1 MPRGNN
7 NRLKAQHCAKEQ
19 RLEIVAPL
27 WRKNYTYREIQAE
40 VMKRLDLKAYALSTV
55 KSDVDT
61 LLKEWQE
68 NRLDD
73 TDKKV
78 TSELA
83 RIDLVIREA
92 WDMWEKSKQDYEK
105 KRGKQHGKPTFDEQG
120 VQIGVKTSWQEL
132 YNEEFRACGDS
143 RYLDIIIRCI
153 ERRCKL
159 LGLDK
164 ETVDLNAQIGDGRLE
179 IVYVSNNDVGLASSE
194 EEVRRREGLEDI

>member
-7 NRLKAQHCAKEQ
+7 NKLREQRNLKEQ

-40 VMKRLDLKAYALSTV
+40 VKKRLDLKTYALCTV
-55 KSDVDT
+55 KHDVDT
-61 LLKEWQE
+61 LLQEWQE

-92 WDMWEKSKQDYEK
+92 WDMWEKSKVDYEK
-105 KRGKQHGKPTFDEQG
+105 KKGKQHGKPTFDEKG

-132 YNEEFRACGDS
+132 CNEEFRACGDA

-194 EEVRRREGLEDI
+194 EEVRRREGLEDL

>member
-7 NRLKAQHCAKEQ
+7 NKLREQKCNKEQ

-27 WRKNYTYREIQAE
+27 WRKNYTYREIRVE

-61 LLKEWQE
+61 LLHEWQE

-73 TDKKV
+73 TEKKI

-92 WDMWEKSKQDYEK
+92 WEMWEKSKQDFEK
-105 KRGKQHGKPTFDEQG
+105 KKGKQKGVPIFDEQG
-120 VQIGVKTSWQEL
+120 VQIKVKTTFQEMQ
-132 YNEEFRACGDS
+132 NEEYRAKGDA

-164 ETVDLNAQIGDGRLE
+164 ETVDLNAQFGDGVLKV
-179 IVYVSNNDVGLASSE
+179 VYVSNNNVGLASTE
-194 EEVRRREGLEDI
+194 EEVRKREGLLE

>member
-7 NRLKAQHCAKEQ
+7 NKLREQKCNKEQ

-27 WRKNYTYREIQAE
+27 WRKNYTYREIRVE
-40 VMKRLDLKAYALSTV
+40 VMKRLGLKAYALSTV

-61 LLKEWQE
+61 LLHEWQE

-73 TDKKV
+73 TEKKI

-92 WDMWEKSKQDYEK
+92 WEMWEKSKQDFEK
-105 KRGKQHGKPTFDEQG
+105 KKGKQKGVPIFDEQG
-120 VQIGVKTSWQEL
+120 VQIKVKTTFQEMQ
-132 YNEEFRACGDS
+132 NEEYRAKGDA

-164 ETVDLNAQIGDGRLE
+164 ETVDLNAQFGDGVLKV
-179 IVYVSNNDVGLASSE
+179 VYVSNNNVGLASSE
-194 EEVRRREGLEDI
+194 DEVRKREGLLE

>member
-7 NRLKAQHCAKEQ
+7 NKLREQKCNKEQ

-27 WRKNYTYREIQAE
+27 WRKNYTYREIRVE

-61 LLKEWQE
+61 LLHEWKE

-73 TDKKV
+73 TEKKI

-92 WDMWEKSKQDYEK
+92 WEMWEKSKQDFEK
-105 KRGKQHGKPTFDEQG
+105 KKGKQKGVPIFDEQG
-120 VQIGVKTSWQEL
+120 VQIKVKTTFQEMQ
-132 YNEEFRACGDS
+132 NEEYRAKGDA

-164 ETVDLNAQIGDGRLE
+164 ETVDLNAQFGDGVLKV
-179 IVYVSNNDVGLASSE
+179 VYVSNNNVGLASTE
-194 EEVRRREGLEDI
+194 EEVRKREGLLE

>member
-7 NRLKAQHCAKEQ
+7 NIRRAQKCTKEQ

-27 WRKNYTYREIQAE
+27 WRKNYTYREIRVE
-40 VMKRLDLKAYALSTV
+40 VMKRLDLQAYALSTV

-61 LLKEWQE
+61 LLQEWQE
-68 NRLDD
+68 NRLED

-105 KRGKQHGKPTFDEQG
+105 KKGKQHGKPTFDEKG
-120 VQIGVKTSWQEL
+120 VQTGTKTSWQEL
-132 YNEEFRACGDS
+132 CSEEFRSCGDA

-164 ETVDLNAQIGDGRLE
+164 ETVDLNAQFGNGKLE

-194 EEVRRREGLEDI
+194 DEVRKREGLTE

>member
-7 NRLKAQHCAKEQ
+7 NKLREQKCNKEQ

-27 WRKNYTYREIQAE
+27 WRKNYTYREIRVE

-61 LLKEWQE
+61 LLHEWQE

-73 TDKKV
+73 TEKKI

-92 WDMWEKSKQDYEK
+92 WEMWEKSKQDFEK
-105 KRGKQHGKPTFDEQG
+105 KKGKQKGIPIFDEQG
-120 VQIGVKTSWQEL
+120 VQIKVKTTFQEMQ
-132 YNEEFRACGDS
+132 NEEYRAKGDA

-164 ETVDLNAQIGDGRLE
+164 ETVDLNAQFGDGVLKV
-179 IVYVSNNDVGLASSE
+179 VYVSNNNVGLASSE
-194 EEVRRREGLEDI
+194 EEVRKREGLLE

>member
-7 NRLKAQHCAKEQ
+7 NKLRLQRNMKEQ

-40 VMKRLDLKAYALSTV
+40 VRKRLGLDTYALCTV
-55 KSDVDT
+55 KHDVDT
-61 LLKEWQE
+61 LLQEWQE
-68 NRLDD
+68 NRLED

-92 WDMWEKSKQDYEK
+92 WDMWEKSKVDYEK
-105 KRGKQHGKPTFDEQG
+105 KKGRQHGKPIFDEEGTQT
-120 VQIGVKTSWQEL
+120 GVKTSWQEL
-132 YNEEFRACGDS
+132 YNEEFRACGDA

-179 IVYVSNNDVGLASSE
+179 IVYVSGNDVGLASSE
-194 EEVRRREGLEDI
+194 EEVRRREGLDDI

>member
-7 NRLKAQHCAKEQ
+7 NKLREQKCNKEQ

-27 WRKNYTYREIQAE
+27 WRKNYTYREIRVE
-40 VMKRLDLKAYALSTV
+40 VMKRLGLKAYSLCTV

-61 LLKEWQE
+61 LLHEWQE

-73 TDKKV
+73 TEKKI

-92 WDMWEKSKQDYEK
+92 WEMWEKSKQDFEK
-105 KRGKQHGKPTFDEQG
+105 KKGKQKGVPIFDEQG
-120 VQIGVKTSWQEL
+120 VQIKVKTTFQEMQ
-132 YNEEFRACGDS
+132 NEEYRAKGDA

-164 ETVDLNAQIGDGRLE
+164 ETVDLNAQFGDGVLKV
-179 IVYVSNNDVGLASSE
+179 VYVSNNNVGLASSE
-194 EEVRRREGLEDI
+194 EEVRKREGLLE

>member
-7 NRLKAQHCAKEQ
+7 NKLREQRNLKEQ

-40 VMKRLDLKAYALSTV
+40 VKKRLELKTYALCTV
-55 KSDVDT
+55 KHDVDT
-61 LLKEWQE
+61 LLQEWQE

-92 WDMWEKSKQDYEK
+92 WEMWEKSKQDYEK
-105 KRGKQHGKPTFDEQG
+105 KKGKQKGVPIFDEQG
-120 VQIGVKTSWQEL
+120 VQIKVKTTYQEML
-132 YNEEFRACGDS
+132 NEEYRAKGDA

-164 ETVDLNAQIGDGRLE
+164 ETVDLNAQLGDGRLE
-179 IVYVSNNDVGLASSE
+179 IVYVSNNDIGLASSE
-194 EEVRRREGLEDI
+194 EEVRRREGLEDL

>member
-7 NRLKAQHCAKEQ
+7 NKLREQHNIKEQ

-27 WRKNYTYREIQAE
+27 WRKNYTYREIRLE
-40 VMKRLDLKAYALSTV
+40 VMKRLGLEQYALSTV
-55 KSDVDT
+55 KRDVDT
-61 LLKEWQE
+61 LLQEWQE
-68 NRLDD
+68 NRLED

-92 WDMWEKSKQDYEK
+92 WEMWEKSKEDYEK
-105 KRGKQHGKPTFDEQG
+105 KKGKQKGKPKFNDKG
-120 VQIGVKTSWQEL
+120 VQVGVLTTYQEMQ
-132 YNEEFRACGDS
+132 NEEYRAKGDA

-164 ETVDLNAQIGDGRLE
+164 ETVDLNAQIGDGVLKIE
-179 IVYVSNNDVGLASSE
+179 YVSNGNVGLAHSE
-194 EEVRRREGLEDI
+194 EEVRMREGLIE

>member
-7 NRLKAQHCAKEQ
+7 NLRKEQHCVKEQ

-27 WRKNYTYREIQAE
+27 WRKNYNYREIRAE
-40 VMKRLDLKAYALSTV
+40 VMKRLGLPSYSLQTV
-55 KSDVDT
+55 KRDVDT

-68 NRLDD
+68 NRLGD
-73 TDKKV
+73 TEKKI

-83 RIDLVIREA
+83 RIDLVIKEA
-92 WDMWEKSKQDYEK
+92 WEMWEKSKEDYEK
-105 KRGKQHGKPTFDEQG
+105 RKSKQKGKPKTDKQG
-120 VQIGVKTSWQEL
+120 VQIGVTTTYQEMQ
-132 YNEEFRACGDS
+132 NEEYRAKGDA

-164 ETVDLNAQIGDGRLE
+164 ETIDLNTQIEDGKLE
-179 IVYVSNNDVGLASSE
+179 IVYVSNGGVGISHSE
-194 EEVRRREGLEDI
+194 EEVRKREGLADI

>member
-7 NRLKAQHCAKEQ
+7 NKLREQKCNKEQ

-27 WRKNYTYREIQAE
+27 WRKNYTYREIRGE
-40 VMKRLDLKAYALSTV
+40 VMKRLGLQAYALSTV

-61 LLKEWQE
+61 LLQEWKE

-73 TDKKV
+73 TEKKI

-92 WDMWEKSKQDYEK
+92 WEMWEKSKIDYNK
-105 KRGKQHGKPTFDEQG
+105 KRGKQHGKPTFDEKG

-132 YNEEFRACGDS
+132 SDEEFRACGDA

-164 ETVDLNAQIGDGRLE
+164 ETVDLNAQFGDGTLKV
-179 IVYVSNNDVGLASSE
+179 VYISNNNVGLASSE
-194 EEVRRREGLEDI
+194 EEVRKREGLME

>member
-7 NRLKAQHCAKEQ
+7 NKLREQRILKEQ

-27 WRKNYTYREIQAE
+27 WRKNYTYREIRTE
-40 VMKRLDLKAYALSTV
+40 VMKRLGLKTYGLFTV

-61 LLKEWQE
+61 LLMEWQE
-68 NRLDD
+68 NRLED
-73 TDKKV
+73 TGKKI

-92 WDMWEKSKQDYEK
+92 WEMWEKSKVDYEK
-105 KRGKQHGKPTFDEQG
+105 KKGKQKGRPIFDEQD
-120 VQIGVKTSWQEL
+120 VQIGVKTTFQEMQ
-132 YNEEFRACGDS
+132 NEEYRAKGDA

-164 ETVDLNAQIGDGRLE
+164 ETVDINAQIGDGRLE

-194 EEVRRREGLEDI
+194 EEVRQREGLTDI

>member
-7 NRLKAQHCAKEQ
+7 NKLREQKCNKEQ

-27 WRKNYTYREIQAE
+27 WRKNYTYREIRGE
-40 VMKRLDLKAYALSTV
+40 VTKRLGLQAYALSTV

-61 LLKEWQE
+61 LLQEWKE

-73 TDKKV
+73 TEKKI

-92 WDMWEKSKQDYEK
+92 WEMWEKSKQDFEK
-105 KRGKQHGKPTFDEQG
+105 KKGRQKGVPIFDKQG
-120 VQIGVKTSWQEL
+120 VQIKVKTTFQEMQ
-132 YNEEFRACGDS
+132 NEEYRAKGDA

-164 ETVDLNAQIGDGRLE
+164 ETVDINAQFGDGLLKV
-179 IVYVSNNDVGLASSE
+179 VYVSNNNVGLASSE
-194 EEVRRREGLEDI
+194 EEVRKREGLIG

>member
-7 NRLKAQHCAKEQ
+7 NIRRAQKCNKEQ

-27 WRKNYTYREIQAE
+27 WRKNYTYREIRVE

-61 LLKEWQE
+61 LLHEWQE
-68 NRLDD
+68 NRLED

-105 KRGKQHGKPTFDEQG
+105 KKGKQKGVPIFDEQG
-120 VQIGVKTSWQEL
+120 VQIKVKTTYQEML
-132 YNEEFRACGDS
+132 NEEYRAKGDA

-164 ETVDLNAQIGDGRLE
+164 ETVDLNAQFGDGKLE

-194 EEVRRREGLEDI
+194 EEVRKREGLTE

>member
-7 NRLKAQHCAKEQ
+7 NKLREQKCNKEQ

-27 WRKNYTYREIQAE
+27 WRKNYTYREIRVE

-61 LLKEWQE
+61 LLHEWQE

-73 TDKKV
+73 TEKKI

-92 WDMWEKSKQDYEK
+92 WEMWEKSKQDFEK
-105 KRGKQHGKPTFDEQG
+105 KKGKQKGVPIFDEQG
-120 VQIGVKTSWQEL
+120 VQIKVKTTFQEMQ
-132 YNEEFRACGDS
+132 NEEYRAKGDA

-164 ETVDLNAQIGDGRLE
+164 ETVDLNAQFGDGVLKV
-179 IVYVSNNDVGLASSE
+179 VYVSNNNVGLASSE
-194 EEVRRREGLEDI
+194 EEVRKREGLLE

>member
-7 NRLKAQHCAKEQ
+7 NKLREQKCNKEQ

-27 WRKNYTYREIQAE
+27 WRKNYTYREIRVE
-40 VMKRLDLKAYALSTV
+40 VMKRLDLKAYAISTV

-61 LLKEWQE
+61 LLHEWQE

-73 TDKKV
+73 TEKKI

-92 WDMWEKSKQDYEK
+92 WEMWEKSKQDFEK
-105 KRGKQHGKPTFDEQG
+105 KKGKQKGIPIFDEQG
-120 VQIGVKTSWQEL
+120 VQIKVKTTFQEMQ
-132 YNEEFRACGDS
+132 NEEYRAKGDA

-164 ETVDLNAQIGDGRLE
+164 ETVDLNAQFGDGVLKV
-179 IVYVSNNDVGLASSE
+179 VYVSNNNVGLASSE
-194 EEVRRREGLEDI
+194 EEVRKREGLLE

>member
-7 NRLKAQHCAKEQ
+7 NKLREQRILKEQ

-27 WRKNYTYREIQAE
+27 WRKNYTYREIRTE
-40 VMKRLDLKAYALSTV
+40 VMKRLGLKTYGLFTV

-61 LLKEWQE
+61 LLREWQE
-68 NRLDD
+68 NRLED
-73 TDKKV
+73 TDKKI

-92 WDMWEKSKQDYEK
+92 WDMWEKSKLDYEK
-105 KRGKQHGKPTFDEQG
+105 KKGKQHGKPTFDEDG

-132 YNEEFRACGDS
+132 CNEEFRACGDS

-164 ETVDLNAQIGDGRLE
+164 ETVDINAQIGDGRLE

-194 EEVRRREGLEDI
+194 EEVRQREGLTDI